1 MCVCVCGV
9 CGVCACA
16 CVCGES
22 EVHMWCVFVWIH
34 ALLVKVWN
42 ASVYQWL
49 LLSPLSGVE
58 AVLVCQALA
67 SIAAHTPGTWSHV
80 TPTLLD
86 YLNTKTDQHHRIIV
100 RTLYQLRASNFDIY
114 MHVL

>member
-1 MCVCVCGV
+1 MVCVCVDSCFIGQSV
-9 CGVCACA
+9 ECI
-16 CVCGES
+16 CV
-22 EVHMWCVFVWIH
+22 
-34 ALLVKVWN
+34 
-42 ASVYQWL
+42 SVWL

-100 RTLYQLRASNFDIY
+100 RTLYQLRASNFHIIY
-114 MHVL
+114 MHVLNVKHDESRFEAKFPIILLI